1 MGYHV
6 AVMKDGYSRK
16 QLEALSPNSGRILEI
31 EQDPNEPEMQ
41 AVIVTAQKSG
51 IYDFIS
57 R

>member
-1 MGYHV
+1 
-6 AVMKDGYSRK
+6 MKDGYTRE
-16 QLEALSPNSGRILEI
+16 QLEALKPTSGPILAI

-41 AVIVTAQKSG
+41 AVIVTARKSG